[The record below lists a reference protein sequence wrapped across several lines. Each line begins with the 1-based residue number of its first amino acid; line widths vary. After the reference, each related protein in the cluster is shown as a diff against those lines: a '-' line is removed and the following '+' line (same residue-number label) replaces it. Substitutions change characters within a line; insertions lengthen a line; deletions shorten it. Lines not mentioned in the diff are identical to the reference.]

1 MNIGFF
7 GIQSPHPKG
16 RHDRSYLKQLS
27 ELVGAHAIKLRLS
40 EGREDEEFYFA
51 SFAALARQAQLDCC
65 IVSDPAVLNTLV
77 KSLPDFK
84 PSFDKRGK
92 EKKLSLNDYHG
103 SLIKIPAA
111 KVGGLKNIEVLFL
124 NPLEHLRTVPEAAY
138 VFKRFISKLTSPAKW
153 FPQTDF
159 SWELGTP
166 SNIGDIYTKFED
178 ALLISA
184 DIETVEGDPNRSISC
199 AGYCALFR
207 DGSSHSIVI
216 PTLDT
221 DGWGIGW
228 MSKFNDLAA
237 PKIFQNGLYDNVYYM
252 RWGAPVRNWL
262 YDTNILFHCWF
273 AELPKRLDF
282 ITAFAIREIRFW
294 KDDGKSG
301 GVMAHYEYNAKDC
314 WATMM
319 AWLSMVNEAPAW
331 ALKNYQ
337 IEFPLVF
344 PCLHCELDGISVDEA
359 EFKASQADI
368 EAKLRIHEDKLAAWI
383 GPDFNPNSP
392 PQVVRLLYN
401 LGYRDRDGGL
411 PDSSDDKS
419 LTAAGALS
427 PFNALICE
435 EIQSVREYR
444 KLLST
449 YLVWEKFWNGRLYY
463 KLNPAGTDTGRL
475 ASTESSF
482 WCGLQI
488 QNMPRG
494 KEVKRFLRADRGY
507 LLGENDF
514 AQSEARC
521 VGYISG
527 CLALIELV
535 EGPHDYHSWNAQSFF
550 GVPYEQIYDEATG
563 KTLNKSLRDLSKRTN
578 HGANYNMGA
587 QVMLETMGPKKVQ
600 EAKRVLGLPT
610 GMPLLAVCQYLLD
623 AYARTYPEVKV
634 DYQAWIK
641 RTVSLTKKLVSP
653 LGWTRYTFLDPGASK
668 PALNSLVAHVPQN
681 LSVSVINPCFYNIWR
696 RSVYGD
702 FRGVVRVKAQIHDSI
717 LYAYAEDRPDLPEK
731 IQEMMKQ
738 AVPVTDIKGVK
749 RTMVI
754 PPDVSAG
761 KTHWSM
767 LK

>member
-1 MNIGFF
+1 MIIGYF
-7 GIQSPHPKG
+7 GIQSPHPQG
-16 RHDRSYLKQLS
+16 RHDRSYLPRLS
-27 ELVGAHAIKLRLS
+27 ELVGAHSIKLRLS
-40 EGREDEEFYFA
+40 EGREGEEFYFA
-51 SFAALARQAQLDCC
+51 AFANMVRTGKLDCC

-77 KSLPDFK
+77 KSLPDFH
-84 PSFDKRGK
+84 PSFHKTGK
-92 EKKLSLNDYHG
+92 EKSLSLNDYHG
-103 SLIKIPAA
+103 SLITISGTKTGNY
-111 KVGGLKNIEVLFL
+111 KDVEVLFL
-124 NPLEHLRTVPEAAY
+124 NPLEHLRTVTEAPY
-138 VFKRFISKLTSPAKW
+138 VFKRFISKLTNPAKW
-153 FPQTDF
+153 FPQTRF
-159 SWELGTP
+159 TWELATP
-166 SNIGDIYTKFED
+166 ESIEAVYRRFGEAT
-178 ALLISA
+178 LISA
-184 DIETVEGDPNRSISC
+184 DVETAEGNIHRSINC
-199 AGYCALFR
+199 AGYCALFA
-207 DGSSHSIVI
+207 DGTTHSVVI
-216 PTLDT
+216 PTLEL
-221 DGWGIGW
+221 WGIQW
-228 MSKFNDLAA
+228 MARFNALSA
-237 PKIFQNGLYDNVYYM
+237 PKILQNGLYDNVYYM
-252 RWGAPVRNWL
+252 RWNAPVTNWL
-262 YDTNILFHCWF
+262 YDTNILFHCWL

-301 GVMAHYEYNAKDC
+301 GSHAYYEYNAKDC

-319 AWLSMVNEAPAW
+319 AWLSMINEAPQW
-331 ALKNYQ
+331 AIENYKL
-337 IEFPLVF
+337 EFPLVF
-344 PCLHCELDGISVDEA
+344 PCLHCELDGIAVDEA
-359 EFKASQADI
+359 EFKLSKAEI
-368 EAKLRIHEDKLAAWI
+368 EAELKKHEDKLTSWI
-383 GPDFNPNSP
+383 HPKFNPGSP
-392 PQVVRLLYN
+392 VQVKNLLFN

-411 PDSSDDKS
+411 PDSSDDKT
-419 LTAAGALS
+419 LTAAGAMS

-449 YLVWEKFWNGRLYY
+449 YLVWEKFWDERLHY

-527 CLALIELV
+527 CHTLIELV

-587 QVMLETMGPKKVQ
+587 QVMLETMGPKKVL
-600 EAKRVLGLPT
+600 EAKRVLKLPEKM
-610 GMPLLAVCQYLLD
+610 GALQVCQFLLE

-634 DYQAWIK
+634 DYQEWIK
-641 RTVSLTKKLVSP
+641 RTVAITHKLTSP
-653 LGWTRYTFLDPGASK
+653 LGWTRYTFLDPKANK
-668 PALNSLVAHVPQN
+668 QALNSLVAHVPQN
-681 LSVSVINPCFYNIWR
+681 LSVSIINPCFYDIWR
-696 RSVYGD
+696 RCVYGD
-702 FRGVVRVKAQIHDSI
+702 FRGVVRPKAQIHDSI
-717 LYAYAEDRPDLPEK
+717 LYAYAEGRPELPEAVR
-731 IQEMMKQ
+731 QMM
-738 AVPVTDIKGVK
+738 VRSIPVTDIKGVT
-749 RTMVI
+749 RTMTI
-754 PPDVSAG
+754 PPDISAG

>member
-1 MNIGFF
+1 MNIGYF

-16 RHDRSYLKQLS
+16 RHDRSYLTKLS
-27 ELVGAHAIKLRLS
+27 EMVGAHAIKLRLS

-51 SFAALARQAQLDCC
+51 AFANMVRTAKLDCC

-84 PSFDKRGK
+84 PSFDGRGQ
-92 EKKLSLNDYHG
+92 ERKLSLNDYHG
-103 SLIKIPAA
+103 SLITISGVKL
-111 KVGGLKNIEVLFL
+111 GGYKSVEVLFL
-124 NPLEHLRTVPEAAY
+124 NPLEHLRTVPEAPY
-138 VFKRFISKLTSPAKW
+138 VFKRFISKLTNPAKW
-153 FPQTDF
+153 FPQSTF
-159 SWELGTP
+159 TWELATP
-166 SNIGDIYTKFED
+166 ESISSVYDSFQAAT
-178 ALLISA
+178 LISC
-184 DIETVEGDPNRSISC
+184 DIETAEGNIHRSINC
-199 AGYCALFR
+199 AGYCALFA
-207 DGSSHSIVI
+207 DGSTHSVVI
-216 PTLDT
+216 PTT
-221 DGWGIGW
+221 EHWGIEW
-228 MSKFNDLAA
+228 MARFNALAA
-237 PKIFQNGLYDNVYYM
+237 PKILQNGLYDNVYYM
-252 RWGAPVRNWL
+252 RWNAPLHNWL
-262 YDTNILFHCWF
+262 YDTNILFHCWL

-301 GVMAHYEYNAKDC
+301 GSHAYYEYNAKDC

-319 AWLSMVNEAPAW
+319 AWLSLVNEAPQW
-331 ALKNYQ
+331 ALDNYK

-344 PCLHCELDGISVDEA
+344 PCLHCELDGIEADEI
-359 EFKASQADI
+359 EFKLSKAEI
-368 EAKLRIHEDKLAAWI
+368 EAKLLEHESKLAAWI
-383 GPDFNPNSP
+383 SPKFNPGSP
-392 PQVVRLLYN
+392 VQVKNLLFN

-411 PDSSDDKS
+411 PDSSDDKT
-419 LTAAGALS
+419 LTAAGAMS

-449 YLVWEKFWNGRLYY
+449 YLVWEKFWDKRLHY

-507 LLGENDF
+507 LFGENDF

-527 CLALIELV
+527 CNSLIELV

-550 GVPYEQIYDEATG
+550 GVPYEEIYDEATG

-587 QVMLETMGPKKVQ
+587 QVMLETMGPKKVA
-600 EAKRVLGLPT
+600 EAKRVLKLPEKMGL
-610 GMPLLAVCQYLLD
+610 LQVCQFLLD

-634 DYQAWIK
+634 DYQEWIK
-641 RTVSLTKKLVSP
+641 RTVSINRKLVSP
-653 LGWTRYTFLDPGASK
+653 LGWTRYTFLDPKASK

-681 LSVSVINPCFYNIWR
+681 LSVSIINPCFYDIWR

-717 LYAYAEDRPDLPEK
+717 LYAYSEGRPDLPEK
-731 IQEMMKQ
+731 ICDMMKRS
-738 AVPVTDIKGVK
+738 VPVTDIKGVA

-754 PPDVSAG
+754 PPDISAG